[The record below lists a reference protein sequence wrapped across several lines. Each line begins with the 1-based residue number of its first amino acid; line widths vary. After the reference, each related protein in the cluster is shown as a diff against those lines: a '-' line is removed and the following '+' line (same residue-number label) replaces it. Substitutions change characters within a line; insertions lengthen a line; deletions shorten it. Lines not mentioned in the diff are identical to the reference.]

1 MEGRRPVLSKIRVF
15 TSPSAPWEGNS
26 WPLRAKFTPAAF
38 PARTTISRAART
50 EVWAGAM
57 SVSWTTGWPSAVTAI
72 QEFSEA
78 RITRVSLATGLG
90 TGGLAEAA
98 SVSGCVASSFAAE
111 ALAALAVAEEDV
123 ELWEEIDGEPG
134 WAAALATG
142 GTGDD
147 MRDDAAAFPVASL
160 LGADARVSTVES
172 GAVDRD
178 ETLAAAGL
186 ALLARALRE

>member
-1 MEGRRPVLSKIRVF
+1 
-15 TSPSAPWEGNS
+15 
-26 WPLRAKFTPAAF
+26 
-38 PARTTISRAART
+38 
-50 EVWAGAM
+50 M

-98 SVSGCVASSFAAE
+98 SVSGCVSSSFAAE

>member
-1 MEGRRPVLSKIRVF
+1 
-15 TSPSAPWEGNS
+15 
-26 WPLRAKFTPAAF
+26 
-38 PARTTISRAART
+38 
-50 EVWAGAM
+50 
-57 SVSWTTGWPSAVTAI
+57 
-72 QEFSEA
+72 
-78 RITRVSLATGLG
+78 LG